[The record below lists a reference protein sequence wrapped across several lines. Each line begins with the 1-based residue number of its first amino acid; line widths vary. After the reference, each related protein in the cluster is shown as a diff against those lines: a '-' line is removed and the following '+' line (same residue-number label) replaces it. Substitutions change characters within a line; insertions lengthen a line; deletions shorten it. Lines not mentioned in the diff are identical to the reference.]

1 MSGGHKV
8 CQMTAISA
16 FLQPACSLSLS
27 PPFRRMPPVRS
38 VQRAYGMAPS
48 ELCIL
53 NKLSYSLQVTAVAEK
68 QVSGI
73 ILHFTLSKP
82 GAQSQERLTSNHNE
96 VVNRSQP
103 SPASALAWQNI
114 ANAVFSRFRFPTLK
128 TSMPTRL
135 RYTLERERERGRV
148 RGRAT

>member
-1 MSGGHKV
+1 
-8 CQMTAISA
+8 
-16 FLQPACSLSLS
+16 
-27 PPFRRMPPVRS
+27 MPPVRS

-48 ELCIL
+48 DLCIL

-103 SPASALAWQNI
+103 SPASA
-114 ANAVFSRFRFPTLK
+114 
-128 TSMPTRL
+128 
-135 RYTLERERERGRV
+135 
-148 RGRAT
+148 